1 MNNNNF
7 NSNSSGLNDEQSI
20 GQSKIRIFNNGG
32 IQIQA
37 SQPASRTMSVF
48 NDDRGGNSSMIGTM
62 PHDGVKDFSQFK
74 LKPDHERFCM
84 WLGAWTPSTSQ
95 DED

>member
-1 MNNNNF
+1 MKQNNI
-7 NSNSSGLNDEQSI
+7 NSNSSGLNDESI

-62 PHDGVKDFSQFK
+62 PHDGVKDFS
-74 LKPDHERFCM
+74 
-84 WLGAWTPSTSQ
+84 
-95 DED
+95 